1 MIYLDVI
8 ISLIGGDHTMNV
20 MKSFKRGGGGG
31 GGGEFT
37 EMKIYPSAQVLQQAF
52 KRYKNNDSTE

>member
-20 MKSFKRGGGGG
+20 MKRG

-37 EMKIYPSAQVLQQAF
+37 EMKIYPSAQVLQQAL